1 MAEENQQQTGT
12 ETKTTPEN
20 QQKPTPGAVPAMQQA
35 NSITAASTQKQMP
48 QQGGTTMPQQ
58 ATQNLQQ
65 ASQIQPAQQTVVQQS
80 PQQAQQPIQSPQQ
93 TQQPIQQIQQQSG
106 TIQQPVQQV
115 PMQQPMAGQIPM
127 QQITPPL
134 LYQMPE
140 KTKSTSILKTLFVP
154 LIIAG
159 IISGSSYYG
168 YEYLQENNAQI
179 TITESKN
186 SKTTQHIERKKTN
199 SKNKTPKNTEAKTEN
214 TENKTPTKNSNSNI
228 TETPIKIPR

>member
-1 MAEENQQQTGT
+1 MAEENQQQTGA

-20 QQKPTPGAVPAMQQA
+20 QQKPTPGSVPDMQQA

-48 QQGGTTMPQQ
+48 QQGGTTTPQQ

-65 ASQIQPAQQTVVQQS
+65 ASQIQPAQQTVVQQV
-80 PQQAQQPIQSPQQ
+80 QQSPQQ

-186 SKTTQHIERKKTN
+186 SKTIQHIERKKTN